1 MQQLSNMTRLITLIF
16 TTTLTLTEIASPN
29 TLSNII

>member
-1 MQQLSNMTRLITLIF
+1 MQQLSNMTRLITLVF
-16 TTTLTLTEIASPN
+16 TAILTLTEIASPN